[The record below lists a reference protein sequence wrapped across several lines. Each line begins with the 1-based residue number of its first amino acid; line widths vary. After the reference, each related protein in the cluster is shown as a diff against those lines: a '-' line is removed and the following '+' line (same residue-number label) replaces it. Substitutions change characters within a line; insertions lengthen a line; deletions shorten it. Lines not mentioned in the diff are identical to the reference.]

1 MAILSGKSGVQRVI
15 EKLAEDVA
23 MGFITLM
30 TLVSTLRLLGI
41 VS

>member
-1 MAILSGKSGVQRVI
+1 MAGVAGKSRTKRVV
-15 EKLAEDVA
+15 ENLTEDVA
-23 MGFITLM
+23 MGFIALM

>member
-1 MAILSGKSGVQRVI
+1 MAGFSAKSRIKRVV
-15 EKLAEDVA
+15 ENLTEDVA
-23 MGFITLM
+23 MGFIGLM